1 MFRHWLL
8 SFSCEGRWGQLLLQL
23 FLNLRNLYHAIKFE
37 IQWSKRFSGTFL
49 KANIE
54 NARLALALFLLAFCN
69 GRLTV
74 GNQSNF
80 GVTRPD
86 LNFSFFTTYYSD
98 YVNHKFVNIRHNHS
112 YLKLVV
118 QLIHGRKSVYFSNSQ
133 YNGMPISG
141 GPVFAPFCTLRDQ

>member
-1 MFRHWLL
+1 MPNI
-8 SFSCEGRWGQLLLQL
+8 GIL
-23 FLNLRNLYHAIKFE
+23 FLNLRNLYHMHAIKFE

-54 NARLALALFLLAFCN
+54 NARLALARFLLDFCN

-86 LNFSFFTTYYSD
+86 LNFSFFTTMLI
-98 YVNHKFVNIRHNHS
+98 IRIMQITS
-112 YLKLVV
+112 LSMCDT
-118 QLIHGRKSVYFSNSQ
+118 ITA
-133 YNGMPISG
+133 I
-141 GPVFAPFCTLRDQ
+141 